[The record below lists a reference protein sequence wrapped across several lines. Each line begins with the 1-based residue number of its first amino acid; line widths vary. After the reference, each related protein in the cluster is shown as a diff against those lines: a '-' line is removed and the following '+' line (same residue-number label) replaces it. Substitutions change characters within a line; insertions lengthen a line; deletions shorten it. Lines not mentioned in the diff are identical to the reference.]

1 MIKSFNILY
10 VGPLHAS
17 GCSDSYQSRAKRTTT
32 KFIGSTCFHRMQ
44 ALKELGYDVVPID
57 TAPED
62 VRNRQRRF
70 SYRVRRK
77 LFGPLDLANANRK
90 ILAVCQQK
98 EFDIVWIDKGITIKP
113 ETLLEIKEMYPKV
126 KLVHYN
132 PDDPFGRHGKS
143 RYWKT
148 FSKAIPEYNV
158 HFVPRK
164 VNVNEYKKLG
174 AQMVIQSIP
183 FWGYCPETHKPMQL
197 SEGDKKQ
204 MGGQV
209 GFIGSWE
216 YERAHSLFFLAK
228 NEFQVRVWGDGWKK
242 CKIKHP
248 NLRIEYK
255 SIWGLNY
262 ARAICAFDI
271 NLCFLRKANRDLQT
285 TKSIEIPSCGGFMLA
300 ERTTEHLKLFEEGKE
315 AVFFSSDEELLEK
328 VKYYLLHPQERQRVA
343 EAGRQRCLK
352 SGYSNRECLR
362 GMLRIV
368 CVSKEKRCLIV
379 TK

>member
-1 MIKSFNILY
+1 M
-10 VGPLHAS
+10 
-17 GCSDSYQSRAKRTTT
+17 
-32 KFIGSTCFHRMQ
+32 HRKKAMRM
-44 ALKELGYDVVPID
+44 LGHSVETID
-57 TAPED
+57 TKPD
-62 VRNRQRRF
+62 
-70 SYRVRRK
+70 YVRRRERRLGRRVLHK
-77 LFGPLDLANANRK
+77 LFGPTDMAGVNKKLLEGTRGKTFDL
-90 ILAVCQQK
+90 IWV
-98 EFDIVWIDKGITIKP
+98 DKGTVIRSDILRELKR
-113 ETLLEIKEMYPKV
+113 LLPSKT

-132 PDDPFGRHGKS
+132 PDDPFGRYGRS

-148 FSKAIPEYNV
+148 FNKAIPEYNV

-164 VNVNEYKKLG
+164 VNINEYKKLG

-216 YERAHSLFFLAK
+216 YERAQSLFFLAK

-255 SIWGLNY
+255 SIWGSDY
-262 ARAICAFDI
+262 ARVICSFDI

-285 TKSIEIPSCGGFMLA
+285 TRSVEIPACGGFMLA

-362 GMLRIV
+362 GMLQIV
-368 CVSKEKRCLIV
+368 CESKK
-379 TK
+379 K

>member
-1 MIKSFNILY
+1 MQRRK
-10 VGPLHAS
+10 AM
-17 GCSDSYQSRAKRTTT
+17 
-32 KFIGSTCFHRMQ
+32 RM
-44 ALKELGYDVVPID
+44 LGHSVETID
-57 TAPED
+57 TKPD
-62 VRNRQRRF
+62 YVRRRERRLGR
-70 SYRVRRK
+70 RVLRK
-77 LFGPLDLANANRK
+77 LFGPADMAGVNNKLLEETRGKTFDL
-90 ILAVCQQK
+90 IWV
-98 EFDIVWIDKGITIKP
+98 DKGTVIRSDILRELKR
-113 ETLLEIKEMYPKV
+113 LLPSKT

-132 PDDPFGRHGKS
+132 PDDPFGRYGRS

-148 FSKAIPEYNV
+148 FNKAIPEYNV

-164 VNVNEYKKLG
+164 VNINEYKKLG

-197 SEGDKKQ
+197 SEEDKKQ

-216 YERAHSLFFLAK
+216 YERAQSLFFLAK

-248 NLRIEYK
+248 NLRIVYK
-255 SIWGLNY
+255 SIWGSDY
-262 ARAICAFDI
+262 ARVICSFDI

-285 TKSIEIPSCGGFMLA
+285 TRSIEIPACGGFMLA

-315 AVFFSSDEELLEK
+315 TVFFSSDEELLEK

-343 EAGRQRCLK
+343 EAGRQRCLR
-352 SGYSNRECLR
+352 SGYSYRERLKW
-362 GMLRIV
+362 MLQIA
-368 CVSKEKRCLIV
+368 CESKEK
-379 TK
+379 